1 MTRENSQHAVRA
13 PVLTW
18 SMKWKRILKRTAL
31 VVLVLLF
38 VWFQIAYWTSTNDC
52 QRSVP
57 PGGERM
63 KAIKFCEYGPPDVLK
78 LEEIEKPMP
87 KDNELL
93 VGVRA
98 ASLNFIDA
106 GLVRGPSVLRLMSG
120 LRKPKFTGFGRDFAG
135 VVEATGKNVTEFKP
149 GDEVFGVKWGAIAE
163 YVRVRKDRVAL
174 KPANITFEQAG
185 AVGLAGLTALQGLRK
200 GKIRASQ
207 KVLINGASGG
217 VGTFA
222 LQIAKAFDTEVTAV
236 CSTRNMEIARTL
248 GADHVIDYTKEDF
261 TKREERYDLLFD
273 NVNNHSFSER
283 RRLLKPGGI
292 CVLAGI
298 GSAGLHKGQLGRIA
312 GNFTAAWRS
321 RFVDQKFESYVTKS
335 NQADLKFLSDL
346 MAEGKV
352 TPFVEKTYSLDQTAD
367 ALRYFE
373 EGHARGKLVIEIAA
387 VVTRAGELKAD
398 EYALAT
404 GLWATETVRNVGQTR
419 EVNH

>member
-1 MTRENSQHAVRA
+1 
-13 PVLTW
+13 
-18 SMKWKRILKRTAL
+18 MKWKRIWKRGVL
-31 VVLVLLF
+31 VVLVLFF
-38 VWFQIAYWTSTNDC
+38 VWFQFAYWTSTNDC

-57 PGGERM
+57 VRGERM

-78 LEEIEKPMP
+78 LEEIEKPLP
-87 KDNELL
+87 KDNEVL
-93 VGVRA
+93 VRVRA

-106 GLVRGPSVLRLMSG
+106 GLVHGPLVLRGMSG

-135 VVEATGKNVTEFKP
+135 VVEATGKDVTEFRP
-149 GDEVFGVKWGAIAE
+149 GDEVFGLRWGALAE
-163 YVRVRKDRVAL
+163 YVCARKDRVAL
-174 KPANITFEQAG
+174 KPGNITFDQAG
-185 AVGLAGLTALQGLRK
+185 AVGLAGVTALQGLQK
-200 GKIRASQ
+200 GKIHAGQ

-222 LQIAKAFDTEVTAV
+222 VEIAKAFDTEVTAV
-236 CSTRNMEIARTL
+236 CSTRNIEMARTL

-261 TKREERYDLLFD
+261 TKREELYDLIFD

-283 RRLLKPGGI
+283 RRVLKPGGI

-321 RFVDQKFESYVTKS
+321 RFVDQKFESYVTKT

-352 TPFVEKTYSLDQTAD
+352 TPFVERTYPLDQTAD

-373 EGHARGKLVIEIAA
+373 EGHARGKLVIKIPAA
-387 VVTRAGELKAD
+387 ISAGALTAAD
-398 EYALAT
+398 FVLAT
-404 GLWATETVRNVGQTR
+404 GLVPSVGLTR

>member
-1 MTRENSQHAVRA
+1 
-13 PVLTW
+13 
-18 SMKWKRILKRTAL
+18 MKWKRILKRGAL
-31 VVLVLLF
+31 LVLVLLF
-38 VWFQIAYWTSTNDC
+38 AWFQFAYWTSTNDC
-52 QRSVP
+52 QQSIP
-57 PGGERM
+57 LGGERM
-63 KAIKFCEYGPPDVLK
+63 KAIKFCEYGPPDVLR
-78 LEEIEKPMP
+78 LEEIEKPVP

-93 VGVRA
+93 VKVRA

-135 VVEATGKNVTEFKP
+135 VVEAVGKDVTEFKS

-163 YVRVRKDRVAL
+163 YVCARKDRVAL

-185 AVGLAGLTALQGLRK
+185 AVGLAGLTALQGLQK
-200 GKIRASQ
+200 GKIHAGQ

-222 LQIAKAFDTEVTAV
+222 VQIAKAFDTEVTAV
-236 CSTRNMEIARTL
+236 CSTRNMEIAQTL

-261 TKREERYDLLFD
+261 TRREERYDLIFD

-283 RRLLKPGGI
+283 RHVLKPGGI

-321 RFVDQKFESYVTKS
+321 RFVDEKFENYVTKS
-335 NQADLKFLSDL
+335 NQADLKFLGDL
-346 MAEGKV
+346 VAEGKV
-352 TPFVEKTYSLDQTAD
+352 TPFVEKTYSLDRTAD

-373 EGHARGKLVIEIAA
+373 GGHARGKLVIKIAPA
-387 VVTRAGELKAD
+387 VTRAGELASD
-398 EYALAT
+398 EYMPAT
-404 GLWATETVRNVGQTR
+404 GLWATETVRSLHRTR
-419 EVNH
+419 EMNH

>member
-1 MTRENSQHAVRA
+1 
-13 PVLTW
+13 
-18 SMKWKRILKRTAL
+18 MKWKRILKLGAL

-38 VWFQIAYWTSTNDC
+38 AWFQFAYWTSANDC
-52 QRSVP
+52 QQSIP
-57 PGGERM
+57 QGGERM

-78 LEEIEKPMP
+78 VEQIEKPVP

-93 VGVRA
+93 VRVRA

-106 GLVRGPSVLRLMSG
+106 GLVHGPSVLRLMSG
-120 LRKPKFTGFGRDFAG
+120 LRRPKFTGFGRDFAG
-135 VVEATGKNVTEFKP
+135 VVEAVGKDVTEFKS

-163 YVRVRKDRVAL
+163 YVCARKDRVAL

-185 AVGLAGLTALQGLRK
+185 AVGLAGLTALQGLRT
-200 GKIRASQ
+200 GKVHAGQ

-222 LQIAKAFDTEVTAV
+222 VQIAKAFDTEVTAV
-236 CSTRNMEIARTL
+236 CSTRNVGMARTL
-248 GADHVIDYTKEDF
+248 GANHAIDYTKEDF
-261 TKREERYDLLFD
+261 TKREERYDLIFD

-292 CVLAGI
+292 CVLVGI
-298 GSAGLHKGQLGRIA
+298 GSAGLHKGQFGRIA

-321 RFVDQKFESYVTKS
+321 RFVNEKFESYITTS

-346 MAEGKV
+346 VAEGKV

-373 EGHARGKLVIEIAA
+373 EGHARGKLVIKIAD
-387 VVTRAGELKAD
+387 VVAGAGELTPD
-398 EYALAT
+398 EYVPAT
-404 GLWATETVRNVGQTR
+404 GLWATETMHSFGRMR

>member
-1 MTRENSQHAVRA
+1 
-13 PVLTW
+13 
-18 SMKWKRILKRTAL
+18 MKWKRILKYGVL

-38 VWFQIAYWTSTNDC
+38 AWFQFAYWTSTNDC
-52 QRSVP
+52 QQSIP
-57 PGGERM
+57 LGGERM
-63 KAIKFCEYGPPDVLK
+63 KAIKFCEYGAPDVLK
-78 LEEIEKPMP
+78 LEEIEKPVP

-93 VGVRA
+93 VRVRA

-106 GLVRGPSVLRLMSG
+106 GVVHGPSVLRFVTG

-135 VVEATGKNVTEFKP
+135 VIEATGKDVTEFRP
-149 GDEVFGVKWGAIAE
+149 GDEVFGLRWGALAE
-163 YVRVRKDRVAL
+163 YVCARKDRIAL
-174 KPANITFEQAG
+174 KPANVTFEQAG
-185 AVGLAGLTALQGLRK
+185 AAGLAGLTALQGLQK
-200 GKIRASQ
+200 GKIHAGQ

-222 LQIAKAFDTEVTAV
+222 VEIAKAFDTEVTAV
-236 CSTRNMEIARTL
+236 CSTRNVEMARML

-261 TKREERYDLLFD
+261 TKRGERYDLIFD

-346 MAEGKV
+346 MTEGKV
-352 TPFVEKTYSLDQTAD
+352 TPFVEKTYPLNQTAD

-373 EGHARGKLVIEIAA
+373 EGHARGKLVITIPATVISA
-387 VVTRAGELKAD
+387 RALTAPD
-398 EYALAT
+398 YVLAT
-404 GLWATETVRNVGQTR
+404 GLGMRSVGLTR

>member
-1 MTRENSQHAVRA
+1 
-13 PVLTW
+13 
-18 SMKWKRILKRTAL
+18 MKWKRILKRGVL
-31 VVLVLLF
+31 VVLALLF
-38 VWFQIAYWTSTNDC
+38 AWFQFAYWTSTNDC
-52 QRSVP
+52 QRSVR

-78 LEEIEKPMP
+78 VEEVEKPVP

-93 VGVRA
+93 VRVRA

-106 GLVRGPSVLRLMSG
+106 GLVRGPSVLRWMSG

-135 VVEATGKNVTEFKP
+135 VVEAVGKDVIEFKP
-149 GDEVFGVKWGAIAE
+149 GDEVFGVKWGALAE
-163 YVRVRKDRVAL
+163 YVGVRKDRVAL

-185 AVGLAGLTALQGLRK
+185 AVGLAGLTALQGLQK
-200 GKIRASQ
+200 GKIHTGQ

-222 LQIAKAFDTEVTAV
+222 VQIAKAFDTEVTAV
-236 CSTRNMEIARTL
+236 CSTGNVEMARTL

-261 TKREERYDLLFD
+261 TKREERYDLIFD

-283 RRLLKPGGI
+283 RRVLKPSGI

-321 RFVDQKFESYVTKS
+321 RFVDQKFENYVTTS
-335 NQADLKFLSDL
+335 NHADLKFLSDL
-346 MAEGKV
+346 MAEGRV
-352 TPFVEKTYSLDQTAD
+352 TPFVEKTYPLDQIAD

-373 EGHARGKLVIEIAA
+373 EGHARGKLVIKIPAA
-387 VVTRAGELKAD
+387 VVTVRALTAPD
-398 EYALAT
+398 YVLAT
-404 GLWATETVRNVGQTR
+404 GLAERSVGLTR

>member
-1 MTRENSQHAVRA
+1 
-13 PVLTW
+13 
-18 SMKWKRILKRTAL
+18 MKWKRILKRSTV
-31 VVLVLLF
+31 VVLVLVF
-38 VWFQIAYWTSTNDC
+38 AGFQIGYWTSTNDC

-78 LEEIEKPMP
+78 LEEVEKPMP

-163 YVRVRKDRVAL
+163 YVCVRKDRVAL

-200 GKIRASQ
+200 GKICAGQ

-222 LQIAKAFDTEVTAV
+222 LQIAKTFDTEVTAV
-236 CSTRNMEIARTL
+236 CSTRNVEIARTL

-321 RFVDQKFESYVTKS
+321 RFVDQKFESYVTTS

-373 EGHARGKLVIEIAA
+373 EGHARGKLVIEITA

>member
-1 MTRENSQHAVRA
+1 
-13 PVLTW
+13 
-18 SMKWKRILKRTAL
+18 
-31 VVLVLLF
+31 
-38 VWFQIAYWTSTNDC
+38 
-52 QRSVP
+52 
-57 PGGERM
+57 M

-78 LEEIEKPMP
+78 LEEIEKPLP
-87 KDNELL
+87 KDNEVL
-93 VGVRA
+93 VRVRA

-106 GLVRGPSVLRLMSG
+106 GLVHGPLVLRGMSG

-135 VVEATGKNVTEFKP
+135 VIEATGKDVTEFRP
-149 GDEVFGVKWGAIAE
+149 GDEVFGLRWGALAE
-163 YVRVRKDRVAL
+163 YVCARKDRVAL
-174 KPANITFEQAG
+174 KPGNITFDQAG
-185 AVGLAGLTALQGLRK
+185 AVGLAGVTALQGLQK
-200 GKIRASQ
+200 GKIHAGQ

-222 LQIAKAFDTEVTAV
+222 VEIAKAFDTEVTAV
-236 CSTRNMEIARTL
+236 CSTRNIEMARTL

-261 TKREERYDLLFD
+261 TKREELYDLIFD

-283 RRLLKPGGI
+283 RRVLKPGGI

-321 RFVDQKFESYVTKS
+321 RFVDQKFESYVTKT

-352 TPFVEKTYSLDQTAD
+352 TPFVEKTYPLDQTAD

-373 EGHARGKLVIEIAA
+373 EGHARGKLVIKIPAVISAGSLTAA
-387 VVTRAGELKAD
+387 DYV
-398 EYALAT
+398 LAT
-404 GLWATETVRNVGQTR
+404 GLVRSVGLTM
-419 EVNH
+419 EANH

>member
-1 MTRENSQHAVRA
+1 
-13 PVLTW
+13 
-18 SMKWKRILKRTAL
+18 
-31 VVLVLLF
+31 
-38 VWFQIAYWTSTNDC
+38 
-52 QRSVP
+52 
-57 PGGERM
+57 M

-78 LEEIEKPMP
+78 VKEIEKPVP

-93 VGVRA
+93 VRVRA

-106 GLVRGPSVLRLMSG
+106 GLVRGPSILRLMSG

-135 VVEATGKNVTEFKP
+135 VVEVTGKDVTEFKP
-149 GDEVFGVKWGAIAE
+149 GDEVFGLRWGALAE
-163 YVRVRKDRVAL
+163 YVCARKDHVAL
-174 KPANITFEQAG
+174 KPTNITFEQAG
-185 AVGLAGLTALQGLRK
+185 AVGLAGLTALQGLK
-200 GKIRASQ
+200 TGKIHAGQ
-207 KVLINGASGG
+207 KILINGASGG

-236 CSTRNMEIARTL
+236 CSTRNVEIARTL

-321 RFVDQKFESYVTKS
+321 RFVDQKFESYVTTS
-335 NQADLKFLSDL
+335 SGADLKFLSDL

-373 EGHARGKLVIEIAA
+373 EGHARGKLVIQMAN
-387 VVTRAGELKAD
+387 VVSSAGELTAD
-398 EYALAT
+398 EYVFAT
-404 GLWATETVRNVGQTR
+404 GLWAAGTVRSVGRTR

>member
-1 MTRENSQHAVRA
+1 
-13 PVLTW
+13 
-18 SMKWKRILKRTAL
+18 MKWKRIWKRGVL
-31 VVLVLLF
+31 VVLVLFF
-38 VWFQIAYWTSTNDC
+38 VWFQFAYWTSTNDC

-57 PGGERM
+57 VRGERM

-78 LEEIEKPMP
+78 LEEIEKPLP
-87 KDNELL
+87 KDNEVL
-93 VGVRA
+93 VRVRA

-106 GLVRGPSVLRLMSG
+106 GLVHGPLVLRGMSG

-135 VVEATGKNVTEFKP
+135 VIEATGKDVTEFRP
-149 GDEVFGVKWGAIAE
+149 GDEVFGLRWGALAE
-163 YVRVRKDRVAL
+163 YVCARKDRVAL
-174 KPANITFEQAG
+174 KPGNITFDQAG
-185 AVGLAGLTALQGLRK
+185 AVGLAGVTALQGLQK
-200 GKIRASQ
+200 GKIHAGQ

-222 LQIAKAFDTEVTAV
+222 VEIAKAFDTEVTAV
-236 CSTRNMEIARTL
+236 CSTRNIEMARTL

-261 TKREERYDLLFD
+261 TKREELYDLIFD

-283 RRLLKPGGI
+283 RRVLKPGGI

-321 RFVDQKFESYVTKS
+321 RFVDQKFESYVTKP

-352 TPFVEKTYSLDQTAD
+352 TPFVEKTYPLDQTAD

-373 EGHARGKLVIEIAA
+373 EGHARGKLVIKIPAVISAGSLTAA
-387 VVTRAGELKAD
+387 DYV
-398 EYALAT
+398 LAT
-404 GLWATETVRNVGQTR
+404 GLVRSVGLTR

>member
-1 MTRENSQHAVRA
+1 
-13 PVLTW
+13 
-18 SMKWKRILKRTAL
+18 
-31 VVLVLLF
+31 
-38 VWFQIAYWTSTNDC
+38 
-52 QRSVP
+52 
-57 PGGERM
+57 M

-78 LEEIEKPMP
+78 VKEIEKPVP

-93 VGVRA
+93 VRVRA

-106 GLVRGPSVLRLMSG
+106 GLVRGPSILRLMSG

-135 VVEATGKNVTEFKP
+135 VVEVTGKDVTEFKP
-149 GDEVFGVKWGAIAE
+149 GDEVFGLRWGALAE
-163 YVRVRKDRVAL
+163 YVCARKDHVAL
-174 KPANITFEQAG
+174 KPTNITFEQAG
-185 AVGLAGLTALQGLRK
+185 AVGLAGLTALQGLK
-200 GKIRASQ
+200 TGKIHAGQ
-207 KVLINGASGG
+207 KILINGASGG

-236 CSTRNMEIARTL
+236 CSTRNVEIARTL

-321 RFVDQKFESYVTKS
+321 RFVDQKFESYVTAS
-335 NQADLKFLSDL
+335 NGADLKFLSDL

-373 EGHARGKLVIEIAA
+373 DGHARGKLVIQMAD
-387 VVTRAGELKAD
+387 VVSGAGELTAD
-398 EYALAT
+398 EYVFAT
-404 GLWATETVRNVGQTR
+404 GLWAAGTVRSVGRTR

>member
-1 MTRENSQHAVRA
+1 
-13 PVLTW
+13 
-18 SMKWKRILKRTAL
+18 MKWKQILKYGVL

-38 VWFQIAYWTSTNDC
+38 AWFQFAYWTSTNDC
-52 QRSVP
+52 QQSIP
-57 PGGERM
+57 LGGERM
-63 KAIKFCEYGPPDVLK
+63 KAIKFCEYGAPDVLK
-78 LEEIEKPMP
+78 LEEIEKPVP

-93 VGVRA
+93 VRVRA

-106 GLVRGPSVLRLMSG
+106 GVVHGPSVLRFVTG

-135 VVEATGKNVTEFKP
+135 VIEATGTDVTEFRP
-149 GDEVFGVKWGAIAE
+149 GDEVFGLRWGALAE
-163 YVRVRKDRVAL
+163 YVCARKDRIAL
-174 KPANITFEQAG
+174 KPANVTFEQAG
-185 AVGLAGLTALQGLRK
+185 AAGLAGLTALQGLQK
-200 GKIRASQ
+200 GKIHAGQ

-222 LQIAKAFDTEVTAV
+222 VEIAKAFDTEVTAV
-236 CSTRNMEIARTL
+236 CSTRNVEMARML

-261 TKREERYDLLFD
+261 TKRGERYDLIFD

-346 MAEGKV
+346 MTEGKV
-352 TPFVEKTYSLDQTAD
+352 TPFVEKTYPLNQTAD

-373 EGHARGKLVIEIAA
+373 EGHARGKLVITIPATVISA
-387 VVTRAGELKAD
+387 RALTAPD
-398 EYALAT
+398 YVLAT
-404 GLWATETVRNVGQTR
+404 GLGMRSVGLTR

>member
-1 MTRENSQHAVRA
+1 MR
-13 PVLTW
+13 
-18 SMKWKRILKRTAL
+18 WKRILKWSPL
-31 VVLVLLF
+31 VVVVFLF
-38 VWFQIAYWTSTNDC
+38 AWFQIAYWTSANDC
-52 QRSVP
+52 QRSIP
-57 PGGERM
+57 QGSERM

-78 LEEIEKPMP
+78 VKEIEKPVP

-93 VGVRA
+93 VRVRA

-106 GLVRGPSVLRLMSG
+106 GVVRGPSILRLMSG

-135 VVEATGKNVTEFKP
+135 VVEVTGKDVTEFKP
-149 GDEVFGVKWGAIAE
+149 GDEVFGLRWGALAE
-163 YVRVRKDRVAL
+163 YVCARKDHVAL
-174 KPANITFEQAG
+174 KPTNITFEQAG
-185 AVGLAGLTALQGLRK
+185 AVGLAGLTALQGLK
-200 GKIRASQ
+200 TGKIHAGQ
-207 KVLINGASGG
+207 KILINGASGG

-236 CSTRNMEIARTL
+236 CSTRNVEIARTL

-321 RFVDQKFESYVTKS
+321 RFVDQKFESYVTAS
-335 NQADLKFLSDL
+335 NGADLKFLSDL

-373 EGHARGKLVIEIAA
+373 EGHARGKLVIQMAN
-387 VVTRAGELKAD
+387 VVSSAGELTAD
-398 EYALAT
+398 EYVFAT
-404 GLWATETVRNVGQTR
+404 GLWAAGTVRSVGRTR